1 VTTHKILVIDDSRMI
16 RRSVKDMLPT
26 GFEVLEAK
34 DGQEGISVIHK
45 ANPNLIMLDWLMH
58 PMGGWDVYQELQKHP
73 QLKAIPLV
81 VMSGR
86 KEEVTDKLPEPF
98 EYFAFVEKPFE
109 KKQLVDA
116 IKEAM
121 LKAKKHQPTTP
132 VAAQPAAATGAGSDA
147 MAEEIKA
154 LKAQMAK
161 MQGEINGLKKK
172 VEQLVGF
179 IQKKLK

>member
-16 RRSVKDMLPT
+16 RRSVKDMLA

-34 DGQEGISVIHK
+34 DGQEGLKAIHTDH
-45 ANPNLIMLDWLMH
+45 PNLIMLDWLMH
-58 PMGGWDVYQELQKHP
+58 PMGGWDVYQELQKDP
-73 QLKAIPLV
+73 RLKTIPLV

-86 KEEVTDKLPEPF
+86 KEEVTDKISEPF
-98 EYFAFVEKPFE
+98 NYFAFVEKPFE

-121 LKAKKHQPTTP
+121 KKAKTIPQSAP
-132 VAAQPAAATGAGSDA
+132 VAAETATPTGEVSEA
-147 MAEEIKA
+147 MAQEIQE
-154 LKAQMAK
+154 LKAQVAK
-161 MQGEINGLKKK
+161 MQTEINGLKKK
-172 VEQLVGF
+172 MEQLVGF